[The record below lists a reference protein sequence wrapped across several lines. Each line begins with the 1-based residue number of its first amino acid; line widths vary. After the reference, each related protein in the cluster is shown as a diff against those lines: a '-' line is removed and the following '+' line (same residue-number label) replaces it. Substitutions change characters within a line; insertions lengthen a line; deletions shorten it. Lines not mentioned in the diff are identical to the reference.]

1 MLNVLIIEDDPVIAM
16 DIKSIVDEMDGV
28 VGYIVSDMPSALK
41 LADKCSMHLVVSDI
55 QIKGSADGIEAAKML
70 QRLYLTPVLFL
81 TSYHDEATLVRAAQV
96 DFSGY
101 LLKPFNEDELIA
113 GVKLCALKIKTL
125 NSSIEI
131 GSGYR
136 YDSKIQQLFCDDEPI
151 TLTTKEHQLFLLL
164 LNSRGQVVPFAHID
178 DVVWCNQSIND
189 TSRRQLFHRLRTKV
203 DKLSFESVKYGGYI
217 LKN

>member
-16 DIKSIVDEMDGV
+16 DIKSIVDEMDGFI
-28 VGYIVSDMPSALK
+28 GYIVSDMPSALQ
-41 LADKCSMHLVVSDI
+41 LADKCRVHLVVADI
-55 QIKGSADGIEAAKML
+55 KIKGSVSGIEVAKIF
-70 QRLYLTPVLFL
+70 QKLYLTPVLFL
-81 TSYHDEATLVRAAQV
+81 TSYHDETTLESAAQV

-113 GVKLCALKIKTL
+113 GVKLCALKIKADD
-125 NSSIEI
+125 SWIEI
-131 GSGYR
+131 GLGYR
-136 YDSKIQQLFCDDEPI
+136 YDSKTQQLFCDNEPI

-178 DVVWCNQSIND
+178 DVVWYNQPIND